1 MKAIVWGVSHIM
13 STGSPIMYPSL
24 PYEEGGAT
32 MDMRNLLSAVGA
44 DILEKRSI
52 SSVERGRFV
61 E

>member
-32 MDMRNLLSAVGA
+32 MDMRN
-44 DILEKRSI
+44 ILP
-52 SSVERGRFV
+52 G
-61 E
+61 